1 MKINQWIFYSLFLGL
16 ISCQSQEQTFTV
28 HCTGLDAY
36 EGDTVYLWRYGADR
50 MTGDRDYGK
59 APLDFAIIRNGEV
72 SFSGKEDTLHIYGM
86 EHSGSMNFFYPERG
100 KLTLTNVVPPAMPVP
115 DKSTNPHSQNVRLWK
130 LWHEDDFPLEA
141 TRQFVFDNARNA
153 IGWMVFD
160 RWAVIYPDV
169 LEAL

>member
-50 MTGDRDYGK
+50 MTSDRDYGK

-72 SFSGKEDTLHIYGM
+72 SFSGKEDTLHIYGW
-86 EHSGSMNFFYPERG
+86 SI
-100 KLTLTNVVPPAMPVP
+100 PAV
-115 DKSTNPHSQNVRLWK
+115 
-130 LWHEDDFPLEA
+130 
-141 TRQFVFDNARNA
+141 
-153 IGWMVFD
+153 
-160 RWAVIYPDV
+160 
-169 LEAL
+169 